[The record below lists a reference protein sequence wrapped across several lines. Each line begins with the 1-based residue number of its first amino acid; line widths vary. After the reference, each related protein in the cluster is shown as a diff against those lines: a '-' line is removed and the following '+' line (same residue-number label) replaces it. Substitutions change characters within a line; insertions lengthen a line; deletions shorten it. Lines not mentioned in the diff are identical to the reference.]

1 MDSMSRLILEITIF
15 YHKMLLHCLKL
26 LKGIVRYYSN
36 HSLPK
41 EFCNCKPLVTS
52 FATLMALLG
61 HPWSLLQIGSY
72 LPHFRPSRQICLEEC
87 RHIRC
92 QHEFSQ
98 LFYVGPGWQIG
109 RRTSGSQLAFDH
121 LVATPLA
128 SCPTPQSMRLF
139 QEGIGLHTFL
149 KSKVLLFTVTFHNS
163 FSMKEYL
170 RTSSKF

>member
-1 MDSMSRLILEITIF
+1 MTQKWIQYPVRSQKSRIFITKC
-15 YHKMLLHCLKL
+15 YCLDL
-26 LKGIVRYYSN
+26 LKGIVRQYN
-36 HSLPK
+36 ITLFQRNLQTTHGFARSL
-41 EFCNCKPLVTS
+41 VVS
-52 FATLMALLG
+52 FTD
-61 HPWSLLQIGSY
+61 SY
-72 LPHFRPSRQICLEEC
+72 LPHFRPARQICREEC

-121 LVATPLA
+121 LAATPLA

-149 KSKVLLFTVTFHNS
+149 KSKVPLFTVTFHNS
-163 FSMKEYL
+163 FSMKEYM
-170 RTSSKF
+170 RNSSKL

>member
-1 MDSMSRLILEITIF
+1 M
-15 YHKMLLHCLKL
+15 
-26 LKGIVRYYSN
+26 V
-36 HSLPK
+36 
-41 EFCNCKPLVTS
+41 S
-52 FATLMALLG
+52 FTD
-61 HPWSLLQIGSY
+61 SY
-72 LPHFRPSRQICLEEC
+72 LPHFRPARQICREEC

-149 KSKVLLFTVTFHNS
+149 KSKVLFVHSYISQFIFDERIYEEFFETLTPVTFPN
-163 FSMKEYL
+163 FSL
-170 RTSSKF
+170 QPFGLSSQLFVFIEIEKHEI